1 MSRFD
6 DSRPE
11 MTAEEFRLLR
21 DLVYERCGISIR
33 DDLKFVMER
42 RLWPRL
48 EVLGLPDFSA
58 YHRHLRLDPR
68 GAAELDFAIEAL
80 ATNETYFFREKPQ
93 LQAFSDEILP
103 RLEEQNRATRR
114 LRIWSAGCSTGEEPY
129 TIAILVKESGR
140 FEGWDVQVLGT
151 DISRRVLAS
160 ARRAEYGPSS
170 MRAMPDG
177 YLERY
182 FEPTGARWK
191 LKEEVRSLVTF
202 GQLNL
207 VELEQGQLVSR
218 QDAVFCR
225 NVLIYFDLPARRR
238 ALDLFHARLHE
249 GGYLLLGHS
258 ESLINLSASFELV
271 HLKTDLVYRKPR
283 PGPGPASG
291 GRP

>member
-1 MSRFD
+1 MARFD
-6 DSRPE
+6 DDRPE
-11 MTAEEFRLLR
+11 MSAEEFRLLR
-21 DLVYERCGISIR
+21 DLVYERSGISIR

-48 EVLGLPDFSA
+48 EALGLTDFAA

-68 GAAELDFAIEAL
+68 GAGELDFAIEAL
-80 ATNETYFFREKPQ
+80 ATNETYFFREPHQ
-93 LQAFSDEILP
+93 LRAFSEEILP

-129 TIAILVKESGR
+129 TLAMLIKESGR

-151 DISRRVLAS
+151 DISRKVLTS

-170 MRAMPDG
+170 MRAMPEG
-177 YLERY
+177 SLERY
-182 FEPTGARWK
+182 FLPAGARWQ
-191 LKEEVRSLVTF
+191 LREDVRSLVTF
-202 GQLNL
+202 GHLNL
-207 VELEQGQLVSR
+207 VEFDLGQLVAR

-238 ALDLFHARLHE
+238 VLDLFYARLHE

-258 ESLINLSASFELV
+258 ESLINLTSAFELV
-271 HLKTDLVYRKPR
+271 HLKSDLVYRKPR
-283 PGPGPASG
+283 GPSPAPAG

>member
-1 MSRFD
+1 MDRFD
-6 DSRPE
+6 DNRPE
-11 MTAEEFRLLR
+11 MSAEEFRLLR
-21 DLVYERCGISIR
+21 DLVYERSGIYIR

-48 EVLGLPDFSA
+48 EALALPDFSA

-68 GAAELDFAIEAL
+68 GAFELDFAIEAL

-93 LQAFSDEILP
+93 LQAFSEEILP
-103 RLEEQNRATRR
+103 RLEEQNRASRR

-140 FEGWDVQVLGT
+140 FEGWDIQVLGT
-151 DISRRVLAS
+151 DISRKVLAS

-170 MRAMPDG
+170 MRAMPEG
-177 YLERY
+177 YLARY
-182 FEPTGARWK
+182 FEPAGARQK
-191 LKEEVRSLVTF
+191 LKEDVRSMVTF
-202 GQLNL
+202 GHLNL

-218 QDAVFCR
+218 QDAIFCR
-225 NVLIYFDLPARRR
+225 NVLIYFDLAARRR
-238 ALDLFHARLHE
+238 ALDLFYARLHE

-258 ESLINLSASFELV
+258 ESLINLTAAFELV
-271 HLKTDLVYRKPR
+271 HLKSDLVYRRPR
-283 PGPGPASG
+283 SSLPAG